1 MIARGRF
8 DVKVTP
14 IPMGE
19 LGTGRFNRLLLD
31 KQIQG
36 DLEATSEGEMM
47 GADSPVQGSAGY
59 VAVERVTGSLHG
71 KKGSFVLQHKSSMRK
86 GADFKMDITVV
97 PDSGTNELA
106 GIAGTFTII
115 FEGKNHLYEFD
126 YTMEEK

>member
-14 IPMGE
+14 IPMGDPA
-19 LGTGRFNRLLLD
+19 TGRFNRLLLD

-47 GADSPVQGSAGY
+47 GADTPVQGSAGY

-71 KKGSFVLQHKSSMRK
+71 RKGSFVLQHKSTMRK
-86 GADFKMDITVV
+86 GADFRMDITVV
-97 PDSGTNELA
+97 PDSGTEELT

-126 YTMEEK
+126 YTLEK

>member
-14 IPMGE
+14 IPMGDPS
-19 LGTGRFNRLLLD
+19 TGRFNRLFLD

-47 GADSPVQGSAGY
+47 GADTPVPGSAGY

-71 KKGSFVLQHKSSMRK
+71 KKGSFVLQHKSTMRK
-86 GADFKMDITVV
+86 GADFRMDITVV
-97 PDSGTNELA
+97 PDSGTEELT
-106 GIAGTFTII
+106 GLAGTFTII

-126 YTMEEK
+126 YTLEK

>member
-1 MIARGRF
+1 M
-8 DVKVTP
+8 
-14 IPMGE
+14 
-19 LGTGRFNRLLLD
+19 
-31 KQIQG
+31 
-36 DLEATSEGEMM
+36 
-47 GADSPVQGSAGY
+47 
-59 VAVERVTGSLHG
+59 
-71 KKGSFVLQHKSSMRK
+71 LQHKSSMRK